1 MNLPTYL
8 SLSVTKNMT
17 PCWLVCVT
25 SLAWTPQPTC
35 PYLLQKIWLPVDW
48 YVSPAWPEP
57 PNPPVPFCYKKY
69 DSLLIG
75 TCHQP
80 GLNPPTHLSLSVKKN
95 MTPCW
100 LVRVTSL
107 AWTPQPTCPFLL
119 QKIWLPDDWYV
130 SPAWPEPPN
139 PPVPFCYKKYD
150 SLLIGT
156 CHQPGLNPP
165 THLSLSVTKNMT
177 PCWLLCVTSL
187 AWTPQPTCPFLL
199 QKTQALYWLLC
210 VTARPVPGWG
220 RPPAVAP
227 APR

>member
-1 MNLPTYL
+1 MCHQSGLNPPTHL

-17 PCWLVCVT
+17 PCWLVRVT

-35 PYLLQKIWLPVDW
+35 PFLLQKIWLPVDW

-80 GLNPPTHLSLSVKKN
+80 GLNPPTHPALF
-95 MTPCW
+95 
-100 LVRVTSL
+100 VTKDL
-107 AWTPQPTCPFLL
+107 
-119 QKIWLPDDWYV
+119 
-130 SPAWPEPPN
+130 
-139 PPVPFCYKKYD
+139 D
-150 SLLIGT
+150 SLLT
-156 CHQPGLNPP
+156 AVCHQPGLNPP

-210 VTARPVPGWG
+210 VTAWPVPGWG